1 VIELDSE
8 LGPNW
13 DRTGT
18 ELGPNWDQNMPV
30 KALNEFEVLIRWP
43 VPLAPPPRRFRN
55 VSGDGLNIER

>member
-1 VIELDSE
+1 MIELDS
-8 LGPNW
+8 
-13 DRTGT
+13 

-43 VPLAPPPRRFRN
+43 GPLAPAPRRFRN

>member
-1 VIELDSE
+1 MIELDS
-8 LGPNW
+8 
-13 DRTGT
+13 

-43 VPLAPPPRRFRN
+43 VPLAPLPRRFRN